1 VAQARSIPGQLN
13 GILRLH
19 FCVWTD
25 AETAWMTRATLEPL
39 LADFDPTPGTKVWLG
54 LDLSQNRDITALAA
68 VQRTGERD
76 GKPCF
81 DAWVEAWTPGDTL
94 QARTLRDK
102 QPYDVWVRQ
111 GFLQAPQGENINFR
125 HVAQALAEY
134 DRDYD
139 VQMVAYDRYAFRRLE
154 EDIAEVGLNLE
165 FVEHPQGGTKRGK
178 PTEAM
183 KLAVKST
190 DREPQGLWM
199 PGSVRQLE
207 EMMLEGRIR
216 LRRNP
221 VLISA
226 IMSAVIETDR
236 WDNYWLSKQ
245 RALNKIDAA
254 VALCMAVGASMM
266 SDHCPPASP
275 WDDPAF
281 TLAAL

>member
-1 VAQARSIPGQLN
+1 MVPALPVQPISIFV
-13 GILRLH
+13 RL
-19 FCVWTD
+19 
-25 AETAWMTRATLEPL
+25 P
-39 LADFDPTPGTKVWLG
+39 
-54 LDLSQNRDITALAA
+54 
-68 VQRTGERD
+68 
-76 GKPCF
+76 
-81 DAWVEAWTPGDTL
+81 
-94 QARTLRDK
+94 
-102 QPYDVWVRQ
+102 
-111 GFLQAPQGENINFR
+111 
-125 HVAQALAEY
+125 
-134 DRDYD
+134 
-139 VQMVAYDRYAFRRLE
+139 AFRRLE